1 MKLTICLAKTML
13 IFYSLLAP
21 VIIYAS
27 SYNLIKGVI
36 MGQTPTVW
44 IGPFSLF
51 GFMLLPLLIVITYRK
66 NKCVIQADKVTIGKS
81 DYLSSD
87 YSFFIHEKYLALA
100 DRPIVSLLRK
110 TYYVFVIKRKGTNK
124 IVLEEDIHVFQSD
137 IRKMK
142 LALLTNY
149 NDTNMP
155 I

>member
-1 MKLTICLAKTML
+1 
-13 IFYSLLAP
+13 
-21 VIIYAS
+21 
-27 SYNLIKGVI
+27 
-36 MGQTPTVW
+36 MGQTSTVG

-51 GFMLLPLLIVITYRK
+51 GFILLPLLIVITYRK
-66 NKCVIQADKVTIGKS
+66 NKCVIQPDKVSIGKS
-81 DYLSSD
+81 DYLYSD
-87 YSFFIHEKYLALA
+87 YSFYINEKYLALG